1 MPGFSGDDSWAD
13 ARREREPRT
22 ANDLIRARRAGRLT
36 RRELIERA
44 AQLGF
49 GAGVAGVLL
58 HATGDAAFG
67 TPVPASPVPADQTT
81 ARTVPASTP
90 TKPAGKAKRGGALTA
105 GVVGTV
111 DTLNPYLTN
120 LFGPS
125 FDALSGVM
133 EGLLA
138 FDSTQQLQPALA
150 ESFGVS
156 DDGLTYTFQLRQG
169 VTFHSGDPLTVD
181 DVVNS
186 WQMIVNPDFP
196 AWSRLGWDKVL
207 SIDVPDPATLVVTT
221 KGLYAPFLSNIA
233 AGAFN
238 NGVICPTRQLKKGP
252 DRFGREFGHKP
263 AGTGPLRFVESKVG
277 AIVLE
282 RFPGYWNTPARL
294 DRVTVR
300 AFPDDETQLDALR
313 RGEIQVASLAGRP
326 GPDQL
331 AQVLRMAGTTVLE
344 YPGLTWGHL
353 DLKQV
358 DFLRETAVRQALDF
372 ATPSQRI
379 VDEVLGGRAIRA
391 VADQMPGSWVYNEQV
406 APRPYSRT
414 RARQLL
420 DAAGLTV
427 GADGVRARDG
437 KRLEIELWAA
447 ADDPQAPRIV
457 QLIAASWNAIGVQ
470 ATPKSAPAA
479 TLYGPTGYQFSDK
492 MTAGFYRWSNFNDPD
507 DMYYWHSSQIPLAP
521 GGRGGNFPAF
531 FNPYNFQDKIDD
543 LTSRA
548 AAETDRGQRKGLYW
562 EIQQLLHDEV
572 PVIFIFWDKRFAVAA
587 NTVGG
592 FWPSAFDDLLW
603 NVAEW
608 YLTA

>member
-1 MPGFSGDDSWAD
+1 
-13 ARREREPRT
+13 
-22 ANDLIRARRAGRLT
+22 
-36 RRELIERA
+36 
-44 AQLGF
+44 
-49 GAGVAGVLL
+49 
-58 HATGDAAFG
+58 
-67 TPVPASPVPADQTT
+67 
-81 ARTVPASTP
+81 
-90 TKPAGKAKRGGALTA
+90 
-105 GVVGTV
+105 
-111 DTLNPYLTN
+111 
-120 LFGPS
+120 
-125 FDALSGVM
+125 
-133 EGLLA
+133 
-138 FDSTQQLQPALA
+138 
-150 ESFGVS
+150 
-156 DDGLTYTFQLRQG
+156 
-169 VTFHSGDPLTVD
+169 
-181 DVVNS
+181 
-186 WQMIVNPDFP
+186 
-196 AWSRLGWDKVL
+196 
-207 SIDVPDPATLVVTT
+207 
-221 KGLYAPFLSNIA
+221 
-233 AGAFN
+233 
-238 NGVICPTRQLKKGP
+238 
-252 DRFGREFGHKP
+252 
-263 AGTGPLRFVESKVG
+263 
-277 AIVLE
+277 
-282 RFPGYWNTPARL
+282 
-294 DRVTVR
+294 
-300 AFPDDETQLDALR
+300 
-313 RGEIQVASLAGRP
+313 
-326 GPDQL
+326 
-331 AQVLRMAGTTVLE
+331 MAGTTVLE